1 MVEKSASKD
10 EYLAV
15 IQKLA
20 DAKAGLRKVNQP
32 GEIPGGGTGTGG
44 TGTGGNGSGSGNNSG
59 SGNGSGNGNPNAGTG
74 GNGSGAHGNSQKA
87 PQTGDATPLIPLAVS
102 IFGTLAV
109 ILTVAV
115 VKRRA
120 K

>member
-1 MVEKSASKD
+1 M
-10 EYLAV
+10 

-20 DAKAGLRKVNQP
+20 DAKTGLEKVNQP

-44 TGTGGNGSGSGNNSG
+44 NGSG
-59 SGNGSGNGNPNAGTG
+59 SGNGSGNGASTGGTG
-74 GNGSGAHGNSQKA
+74 SAVHGNSQKA
-87 PQTGDATPLIPLAVS
+87 AQTGDAAPLMPIAVS
-102 IFGTLAV
+102 VVGALAV
-109 ILTVAV
+109 ILAVAA